1 MSKLSSLY
9 YAHLKEREENMSN
22 YINGT
27 DTVKKLHDFLQL
39 KLNAKDYSTAEELL
53 NAVLSE
59 TEEQGF
65 TAGCKYTF
73 GLGLELTGQTEE

>member
-9 YAHLKEREENMSN
+9 YAHLKEREELMGN

-27 DTVKKLHDFLQL
+27 DTVKKLHEFLQL

-53 NAVLSE
+53 NAVISE

-65 TAGCKYTF
+65 TAGRKYTF

>member
-27 DTVKKLHDFLQL
+27 DTVKKLHEFLQL
-39 KLNAKDYSTAEELL
+39 KLNHHCIAYPCSLKYNNSIPKIKNGVVCYADRYSKLFC
-53 NAVLSE
+53 N
-59 TEEQGF
+59 
-65 TAGCKYTF
+65 
-73 GLGLELTGQTEE
+73 